1 MENVRKIITECVG
14 ENFIQAILSNAKHP
28 DKAIKVKL
36 RPVRLKDELYIQEIV
51 YVGTKVFH
59 SNLTMEEAVERIC
72 TYMEEDF
79 KQGLIQTRDAECTIL
94 ISKKGKA
101 TVKVKRKETVA
112 KADLSHNR
120 QKQYILEEG
129 SKIPFLMDLGIMT
142 AEGKVA
148 LLAAGTD
155 AAVSAGFK
163 AGDVIRNVAAHVG
176 GRGGGKPTM
185 AQAGGSD
192 ASGID
197 AALAAARE
205 LLGA

>member
-1 MENVRKIITECVG
+1 MGHR
-14 ENFIQAILSNAKHP
+14 A
-28 DKAIKVKL
+28 
-36 RPVRLKDELYIQEIV
+36 R
-51 YVGTKVFH
+51 
-59 SNLTMEEAVERIC
+59 
-72 TYMEEDF
+72 
-79 KQGLIQTRDAECTIL
+79 
-94 ISKKGKA
+94 
-101 TVKVKRKETVA
+101 
-112 KADLSHNR
+112 
-120 QKQYILEEG
+120 
-129 SKIPFLMDLGIMT
+129 
-142 AEGKVA
+142 KVA